1 MKLNSIQILR
11 AIAALMVVYTH
22 SISEI
27 ENFAASWQQHTAAH
41 TALGTFGVDLF
52 FVISGFIIYHS
63 AGRLTGKTASLTFL
77 WHRFRRIN
85 PLYYIAVILTLI
97 TWTHSF
103 LQHRRPPV
111 TWLQALYWTIL
122 LPVPGDNLRAVS
134 QAWTL
139 SYEWY
144 FYLLFFLL
152 ILFRIRRK
160 LLVLFPLGAILILSG
175 WLLHDGGR
183 GLPAFYTDPLL
194 LEFLLGVAIGSA
206 SRRWN
211 PGKTAALW
219 LLTSGTLLCLLLL
232 VTGYYNFLGPA
243 APHTAGLRYVHAVL
257 WGGTAALIVAGC
269 IFLEN
274 SGVAIFRR
282 SPLLLLL
289 GDASYSIY
297 LFHML
302 LLALIS
308 AFYLRVGFFLDPDL
322 AIPISAV
329 AVVALSLPV
338 YKWVELPLLRW
349 LKRFDPRH
357 PIPPPP
363 ANPS

>member
-1 MKLNSIQILR
+1 MKLNSIQMLR

-27 ENFAASWQQHTAAH
+27 QNFASGWQQHTAAH

-63 AGRLTGKTASLTFL
+63 AGRLRGGIPSLTFL

-85 PLYYIAVILTLI
+85 PLYYLAVILTVI
-97 TWTHSF
+97 TWTHSL
-103 LQHRRPPV
+103 LQHRRPPI
-111 TWLQALYWTIL
+111 TRLQALYWTII
-122 LPVPGDNLRAVS
+122 LPVPGDPGRAVF

-152 ILFRIRRK
+152 ILFRSQRK
-160 LLVLFPLGAILILSG
+160 LLILFPLTAILILAG
-175 WLLHDGGR
+175 WLLRSHT
-183 GLPAFYTDPLL
+183 GLLTFYTDPILF
-194 LEFLLGVAIGSA
+194 EFLLGVAIGA
-206 SRRWN
+206 ATRRWN
-211 PGKTAALW
+211 PGKTAALC
-219 LLTSGTLLCLLLL
+219 LLTPGILLALLLL
-232 VTGYYNFLGPA
+232 ITGYGNFLDPA
-243 APHTAGLRYVHAVL
+243 APQTASLRYVHAAL
-257 WGGTAALIVAGC
+257 WGGTAALIITGC
-269 IFLEN
+269 IFWEKKDATL
-274 SGVAIFRR
+274 FRR
-282 SPLLLLL
+282 APLLLLL

-308 AFYLRVGFFLDPDL
+308 AFYLRVGFFLNPDL

-329 AVVALSLPV
+329 IVTTFSLLI
-338 YKWVELPLLRW
+338 YKWVELPLLQW
-349 LKRFDPRH
+349 LKRFDPK
-357 PIPPPP
+357 PPPP
-363 ANPS
+363 ANP